1 MMKQALAVAALA
13 GALAIG
19 GLAGCASEGGARMA
33 ADGKTRVVI
42 QVSDNDPAKWNLALN
57 NAQNL
62 QQALG
67 KDNVQVEIVTYGP
80 GLNMLKANS
89 KVAGRVNG
97 ALDQN
102 VDIVACGNTMKK
114 MKVTKSDL
122 IGGTRVVE
130 GGVIEISER
139 QQQGWSYIR
148 P

>member
-1 MMKQALAVAALA
+1 MKQALAVAALA
-13 GALAIG
+13 GVLAMG
-19 GLAGCASEGGARMA
+19 GLAGCASEGARMA
-33 ADGKTRVVI
+33 ADGKARVVI
-42 QVSDNDPAKWNLALN
+42 QVSDNDPQKWNLALN

-67 KDNVQVEIVTYGP
+67 KENVQVEIVAYGP
-80 GLNMLKANS
+80 GLNMLKADS

-102 VDIVACGNTMKK
+102 VDIAACGTTMKK
-114 MKVTKSDL
+114 MKLTKDDL
-122 IGGTRVVE
+122 VGGARVVK

>member
-1 MMKQALAVAALA
+1 MKSTLAIAALA

-19 GLAGCASEGGARMA
+19 GLSGCASESARMA
-33 ADGKTRVVI
+33 AEGKHRVVI
-42 QVSDNDPAKWNLALN
+42 QMSDNDPQKWNLALN

-67 KDNVQVEIVTYGP
+67 KENVQVEIVAYGP
-80 GLNMLKANS
+80 GLNMLRANS
-89 KVAGRVNG
+89 KVAGRING

-114 MKVTKSDL
+114 MKVTKDDL
-122 IGGTRVVE
+122 IAGSRIVE

-139 QQQGWSYIR
+139 QSQGWTYIK

>member
-1 MMKQALAVAALA
+1 MKSTLAIAALA

-19 GLAGCASEGGARMA
+19 GLSGCASESARMA
-33 ADGKTRVVI
+33 EQGKHRVVI
-42 QVSDNDPAKWNLALN
+42 QMSDNDPQKWNLALN

-67 KDNVQVEIVTYGP
+67 KENVQVEIVAYGP

-114 MKVTKSDL
+114 MKVGKDDL
-122 IGGTRVVE
+122 IAGTRVVE

-139 QQQGWSYIR
+139 QSQGWTYIK

>member
-1 MMKQALAVAALA
+1 MKQGLAAAALI
-13 GALAIG
+13 GVLAMG
-19 GLAGCASEGGARMA
+19 GLAGCASESARMA
-33 ADGKTRVVI
+33 AEGKHRVVI
-42 QVSDNDPAKWNLALN
+42 QMSDNDPQKWNLALN

-67 KDNVQVEIVTYGP
+67 KDNVQVEIVAYGP

-89 KVAGRVNG
+89 KVAGRING

-114 MKVTKSDL
+114 MKVTKDDL
-122 IGGTRVVE
+122 IAGSRIVE

-139 QQQGWSYIR
+139 QSQGWTYIK

>member
-1 MMKQALAVAALA
+1 MKQALAVTALT
-13 GALAIG
+13 GALALG
-19 GLAGCASEGGARMA
+19 GLAGCASEGARMA
-33 ADGKTRVVI
+33 AEGKHRVVI
-42 QVSDNDPAKWNLALN
+42 QVSENDPANWNLALN

-67 KDNVQVEIVTYGP
+67 KDNVKVEIVAYGP
-80 GLNMLKANS
+80 GLNMLRANS

-97 ALDQN
+97 AIDQN

-114 MKVTKSDL
+114 MKVSKDDL

-139 QQQGWSYIR
+139 QQQGWTYIK

>member
-1 MMKQALAVAALA
+1 MKQALAVAALA

-67 KDNVQVEIVTYGP
+67 KENVQVEIVAYGP

-97 ALDQN
+97 ALDQS

-114 MKVTKSDL
+114 MKVAKNDL
-122 IGGTRVVE
+122 IAGSRVVE

-139 QQQGWSYIR
+139 QQQGWTYIR

>member
-1 MMKQALAVAALA
+1 MKQALAVAALA

-67 KDNVQVEIVTYGP
+67 KDKVQVEIVAYGP

-97 ALDQN
+97 ALDQS

-114 MKVTKSDL
+114 MKVTKNDL
-122 IGGTRVVE
+122 IAGSRVVE

-139 QQQGWSYIR
+139 QQQGWTYIR

>member
-1 MMKQALAVAALA
+1 MKQALAVAALA

-67 KDNVQVEIVTYGP
+67 KDKVQVEIVAYGP

-97 ALDQN
+97 ALDQS

-114 MKVTKSDL
+114 MKVAKSDL
-122 IGGTRVVE
+122 IGGTRVVD
-130 GGVIEISER
+130 
-139 QQQGWSYIR
+139 
-148 P
+148 

>member
-67 KDNVQVEIVTYGP
+67 KDKVQVEIVAYGP

-97 ALDQN
+97 ALDQS

-114 MKVTKSDL
+114 MKVAKSDL

-139 QQQGWSYIR
+139 QQQGWTYIR

>member
-42 QVSDNDPAKWNLALN
+42 QVSDNDPGKWNLALN

-67 KDNVQVEIVTYGP
+67 KDKVQVEIVAYGP

-97 ALDQN
+97 ALDQS
-102 VDIVACGNTMKK
+102 VDIVACGNTMQK
-114 MKVTKSDL
+114 MKITKNDL

-139 QQQGWSYIR
+139 QQQGWTYIR